1 MTSSPTWRAWS
12 TTRSRAGDAFELLRA
27 MTGRRSVDQLRS
39 MDWHGDGE
47 AVLPVFTFG
56 PFHPS
61 TDDIEE

>member
-1 MTSSPTWRAWS
+1 
-12 TTRSRAGDAFELLRA
+12 

-39 MDWHGDGE
+39 MDWRGDGE

-61 TDDIEE
+61 PDDIEE